1 MIELISAAKA
11 NAIVPW
17 QVINH
22 LHQRSQQASQ
32 QKD

>member
-11 NAIVPW
+11 KAIVTW
-17 QVINH
+17 QVINQ
-22 LHQRSQQASQ
+22 LPQRSQQASQ